1 MRCDLDPIL
10 IANHVRQVLYLLN
23 SIVKR
28 FNTTYGELGGFYPP
42 FFFYLEVK
50 VQEKLGKG
58 AFLAC

>member
-1 MRCDLDPIL
+1 M
-10 IANHVRQVLYLLN
+10 N

-42 FFFYLEVK
+42 IFLFRSK
-50 VQEKLGKG
+50 GARKLGKG